1 MIDLIDVR
9 KVYARR
15 GAEPVIALDGINLT
29 IPSGDIHGIVGESGA
44 GKSTLIRCL
53 TALERPTEGRILVDG
68 DDLTRLSPRE
78 LRNARRRIGM
88 VFQGGNLLDSRTAAQ
103 NIALPLQIGPEV
115 RRNRSDVHGRV
126 SELLRVVGLEGRA
139 SSYPSQLSG
148 GQRQRVGIARAL
160 ADNPSVLLCDE
171 PTSALDSETT
181 DQILDLLKSVRA
193 SFGVTVRRIC
203 DSVTLLE
210 RGKIAATG
218 AVSDVVADTA
228 SALSRRIVP
237 KPYMDPDASRGSA
250 IVDIAFT
257 SSPGEPTG
265 SRVLGL
271 AAEFGA
277 DIATGSFE
285 TIGSTQVARLALTVD
300 PAHAQRIAR
309 SFAAAGVNAEVRA

>member
-1 MIDLIDVR
+1 ML
-9 KVYARR
+9 
-15 GAEPVIALDGINLT
+15 VIT
-29 IPSGDIHGIVGESGA
+29 HE
-44 GKSTLIRCL
+44 
-53 TALERPTEGRILVDG
+53 
-68 DDLTRLSPRE
+68 
-78 LRNARRRIGM
+78 M
-88 VFQGGNLLDSRTAAQ
+88 
-103 NIALPLQIGPEV
+103 
-115 RRNRSDVHGRV
+115 
-126 SELLRVVGLEGRA
+126 
-139 SSYPSQLSG
+139 
-148 GQRQRVGIARAL
+148 
-160 ADNPSVLLCDE
+160 
-171 PTSALDSETT
+171 
-181 DQILDLLKSVRA
+181 
-193 SFGVTVRRIC
+193 GVVRRIC